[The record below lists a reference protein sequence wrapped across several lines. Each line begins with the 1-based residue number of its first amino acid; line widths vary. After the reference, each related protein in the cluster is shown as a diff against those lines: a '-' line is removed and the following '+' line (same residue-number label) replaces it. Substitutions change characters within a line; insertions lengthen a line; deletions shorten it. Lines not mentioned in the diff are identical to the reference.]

1 MSLALSIAKQQQLKA
16 IINREFAFQ
25 YNHIHSNLYACHIRG
40 GSGKRNGQR
49 AAQVNSIYLDV
60 SVDIQ
65 NRETVRRGNV
75 SATQV

>member
-25 YNHIHSNLYACHIRG
+25 YNHIHSNLYACCIR